1 MPTFRSNPDKSLQ
14 APRSQAKKV
23 LVLAKQQGVLRS
35 CDLDAAKLPRAI
47 LRRLSQQG
55 KLSKIGRGLYVSE
68 DASPTENRSLAEAA
82 RRVPAGVICLLSALR
97 FHGLTTQLPFEV
109 WIALDRKAR
118 KPVEKMM
125 SLRIAR
131 FSGVSLT
138 KGVEVHQIDGVTTR
152 IYSVAKT
159 VADCFKYRNKIGRD
173 VAVEALRDCL
183 RQKKAPVDSIWRYA
197 QICRVTNVMSPYLE
211 ALA

>member
-1 MPTFRSNPDKSLQ
+1 MPTFRSNSDKPVEI
-14 APRSQAKKV
+14 PRSQAKKV
-23 LVLAKQQGVLRS
+23 LVLARQQGVLRS
-35 CDLDAAKLPRAI
+35 CDLDAEKLPRAI
-47 LRRLSQQG
+47 LRRLIQQG
-55 KLSKIGRGLYVSE
+55 KLSRIGRGLYVSE
-68 DASPTENRSLAEAA
+68 DDSPTENRSLAEAA
-82 RRVPAGVICLLSALR
+82 RRIPAGVICLLSALR
-97 FHGLTTQLPFEV
+97 YHGLTTQLPFEV

-125 SLRIAR
+125 SLRIVR

-138 KGVEVHQIDGVTTR
+138 EGLEVHQIDGVTTR

-197 QICRVTNVMSPYLE
+197 QICRVANVMSPYLE
-211 ALA
+211 ALT

>member
-1 MPTFRSNPDKSLQ
+1 MPTFRSNPDKSVQ
-14 APRSQAKKV
+14 APRSQAKEV
-23 LVLAKQQGVLRS
+23 LVLAKQQGVLRA

-55 KLSKIGRGLYVSE
+55 KLSKIGRGLYVRE

-125 SLRIAR
+125 SLRIVR

-138 KGVEVHQIDGVTTR
+138 EGVEVHQIDGVMTR